1 MMAPGGT
8 ALLLDLSTGGDDR
21 LAGLGAD
28 LEAAHRDRCRHVAV
42 GQNLHRTL
50 SPNEPRRAKRLGRD
64 LALELRELV
73 ETNDVRLLAE
83 WVGEAALRQPARE
96 RHLSALEARLAAARA
111 VMARARLNTLVALAR
126 RLARAGARTTPEAL

>member
-1 MMAPGGT
+1 MMAPEGT

-28 LEAAHRDRCRHVAV
+28 LEAAHRDRRGHFAV
-42 GQNLHRTL
+42 RQHLHRTL
-50 SPNEPRRAKRLGRD
+50 SPHEPCLAKRLRRD

-83 WVGEAALRQPARE
+83 RVREAALRQPARE
-96 RHLSALEARLAAARA
+96 RHLPALEAGLAAART
-111 VMARARLNTLVALAR
+111 VMARARLDALVALR
-126 RLARAGARTTPEAL
+126 SEEHTSELQ